1 MSNTILACLE
11 GDKKHSP
18 LLIQLYEMPTASEN
32 SSLSRHRE
40 STSRRKSAA
49 VAVLFL
55 TLLTRLRMQQ
65 IVLEEEYAL
74 SIQHL
79 QPLFYV
85 FYQPNISIKSVVVKI
100 VYLPFFMVYAK
111 IGR

>member
-1 MSNTILACLE
+1 M
-11 GDKKHSP
+11 
-18 LLIQLYEMPTASEN
+18 
-32 SSLSRHRE
+32 
-40 STSRRKSAA
+40 
-49 VAVLFL
+49 

-79 QPLFYV
+79 RPLFYV
-85 FYQPNISIKSVVVKI
+85 FYQHRISIKSVVVKI
-100 VYLPFFMVYAK
+100 VYLPSFMVYAK